1 MFMCCCFLLV
11 NVPVYFVVVWYEC
24 MQTVEL
30 YGRYHFLAIPIRICC
45 NFSEKIQIK
54 LIFQWTVA
62 KNNIPIPWIDLSN
75 GKICMNCANKHQLT
89 FPLPQP
95 LKYSYVVCAVIYIN
109 APIQFIFIS
118 LAHAVILFDIPIN
131 NNENFTNYITNRV
144 VYRSTVWLKRFDS
157 LLSFIEQWFLFA
169 LFMSYVRYPHNIS
182 LSTQTNRRKEVFEYI
197 AENLFRQ
204 IAIFPESHWVRM
216 NKKNLRKMHQTL
228 NTK

>member
-1 MFMCCCFLLV
+1 MFKCCCFLLV

-24 MQTVEL
+24 VQTVEL

-75 GKICMNCANKHQLT
+75 GEICMNCANKHQLT

-95 LKYSYVVCAVIYIN
+95 LKYSYVVCVVIYIN

-118 LAHAVILFDIPIN
+118 LVHAVILFDIPIN
-131 NNENFTNYITNRV
+131 NNENFTNYKPYCLPFYGMTKTFRFIAFIYWAMIPVRIIYELCAVSAQYIIEHPNKSSQGGFWVHHRKFISTNRNF
-144 VYRSTVWLKRFDS
+144 SHIS
-157 LLSFIEQWFLFA
+157 ENEQ
-169 LFMSYVRYPHNIS
+169 
-182 LSTQTNRRKEVFEYI
+182 
-197 AENLFRQ
+197 
-204 IAIFPESHWVRM
+204 
-216 NKKNLRKMHQTL
+216 KKNLRKMHQTL

>member
-1 MFMCCCFLLV
+1 MASAPISRTSSNLYLLFFFLV

-24 MQTVEL
+24 VQTFEL

-45 NFSEKIQIK
+45 NLSEKIQIK

-95 LKYSYVVCAVIYIN
+95 LKYSYMVSVVVYIN

-118 LAHAVILFDIPIN
+118 LAHTVKLFDIPIN
-131 NNENFTNYITNRV
+131 NNENFTNRV
-144 VYRSTVWLKRFDS
+144 VYRSTVWLKCFDS

-169 LFMSYVRYPHNIS
+169 LFMSSARIHWVPEQIVAKRFLSKSQNIYFDKF
-182 LSTQTNRRKEVFEYI
+182 T
-197 AENLFRQ
+197 NLFRNFAH
-204 IAIFPESHWVRM
+204 IRE
-216 NKKNLRKMHQTL
+216 NE
-228 NTK
+228 

>member
-1 MFMCCCFLLV
+1 MFLQSKIATNTHNIIILLCKYFFVSFIICRLSAVSLIFFWLYVFWIRLNDWKQKDKNRWQAHRFLGHRQMFMCCCFLLV

-95 LKYSYVVCAVIYIN
+95 LKYSCGVWWYILMR
-109 APIQFIFIS
+109 QFN
-118 LAHAVILFDIPIN
+118 L
-131 NNENFTNYITNRV
+131 Y
-144 VYRSTVWLKRFDS
+144 
-157 LLSFIEQWFLFA
+157 
-169 LFMSYVRYPHNIS
+169 
-182 LSTQTNRRKEVFEYI
+182 
-197 AENLFRQ
+197 LFR
-204 IAIFPESHWVRM
+204 
-216 NKKNLRKMHQTL
+216 
-228 NTK
+228 